1 MRIIYNAQLALDDE
15 FVAGYVVTDGD
26 EIKQVATG
34 LPDSHLMDA
43 CDSRIDAQGAMLMP
57 GVIDTHVH
65 FREPGLTHK
74 ASIASESRAA
84 VAGGVTSYIDMP
96 NVVPPTVTIEA
107 LEDKWDR
114 AAKDSMANYSFYI
127 GATASNTDM
136 LIHDIDYTRVPG
148 VKVFLGSSTGGMLV
162 DDAAVLR
169 RIFGEVPALIAV
181 HSEDETMIRQNL
193 ERAKARYGVDIPMAM
208 HPLIRSEEACFE
220 CTRRAVEL
228 ARELNTRLHVLHV
241 TTAREL
247 ELFYKLA
254 EELEEKRITAE
265 ACVGHLWFSD
275 EDYARLGT
283 RIKVNPA
290 IKSDDDRAELRD
302 AVTRVIGCIDVV
314 STDHAPHTLEEKCQK
329 YLKSPSGM
337 PLAQFSLVAM
347 LQLTYEGWLS
357 KLTVVERM
365 CHAPAR
371 LFGIANRGFLR
382 PGYKADMVLVEEVP
396 QGWIIDDD
404 DVRSSCRWTPLKGAT
419 MHHRVARTWVNGVEV
434 YPNEPPYSP
443 AEPLRFTRN
452 A

>member
-1 MRIIYNAQLALDDE
+1 MRLIYNAQLALDDE

-26 EIKQVATG
+26 EIKQVAAG
-34 LPDSHLMDA
+34 MPDSSLMDA

-84 VAGGVTSYIDMP
+84 VAGGVTSFIDMP

-107 LEDKWDR
+107 LEDKWDL
-114 AAKDSMANYSFYI
+114 AAKDSIANYSFYI
-127 GATASNTDM
+127 GATAANTDM

-181 HSEDETMIRQNL
+181 HSEDETMIRQNM
-193 ERAKARYGVDIPMAM
+193 ERAKSRYGEDIPVVM
-208 HPLIRSEEACFE
+208 HPLIRSEEACYK
-220 CTRRAVEL
+220 CTLRAVEL

-247 ELFYKLA
+247 ELFDESA
-254 EELEEKRITAE
+254 EDLEEKRITAE

-275 EDYARLGT
+275 EDYFSLGT

-290 IKSDDDRAELRD
+290 IKLADDREALRK
-302 AVTRVIGCIDVV
+302 AVASGLIDVV
-314 STDHAPHTLEEKCQK
+314 STDHAPHTLEEKSQK

-347 LQLTYEGWLS
+347 LELADKGWLN
-357 KLTVVERM
+357 KHVVVKRM
-365 CHAPAR
+365 CHDPAR
-371 LFGIANRGFLR
+371 LFGIVNRGFLR
-382 PGYKADMVLVEEVP
+382 PGYKADMVLVEVVP
-396 QGWIIDDD
+396 QGWTIDDD
-404 DVRSSCRWTPLKGAT
+404 CVRSSCRWTPLKGAT
-419 MHHRVARTWVNGVEV
+419 MHHRVVRTWVNGVEV

>member
-1 MRIIYNAQLALDDE
+1 MRIIYNAQLALDNG
-15 FVAGYVVTDGD
+15 FAAGFVVTDGD
-26 EIKQVATG
+26 EIKQVTEG
-34 LPDSHLMDA
+34 MPDSHLLSV
-43 CDSRIDAQGAMLMP
+43 CDSRVDAQGAMLLP

-107 LEDKWDR
+107 LKDKWDR
-114 AAKDSMANYSFYI
+114 AASDSLANYSFYI

-136 LIHDIDYTRVPG
+136 LVYDIDYTRVPG

-169 RIFGEVPALIAV
+169 RIFAEVPALIAV
-181 HSEDETMIRQNL
+181 HSEDEAMIRRNM
-193 ERAKARYGVDIPMAM
+193 EHARARYGEDIPVSM
-208 HPLIRSEEACFE
+208 HPMIRSEEACYE

-228 ARELNTRLHVLHV
+228 ARDLGTRLHVLHL

-247 ELFYKLA
+247 ELLDGLDEQDAKL
-254 EELEEKRITAE
+254 ITAE
-265 ACVGHLWFSD
+265 ACVGHLWFCD
-275 EDYARLGT
+275 EDYNRLGT

-290 IKSDDDRAELRD
+290 IKTADDRNALRL
-302 AVTRVIGCIDVV
+302 AVKSGLIDVV
-314 STDHAPHTLEEKCQK
+314 STDHAPHTLQEKSQK

-337 PLAQFSLVAM
+337 PLAQFSLVSM
-347 LQLTYEGWLS
+347 LELADEGWF
-357 KLTVVERM
+357 KHHTVVERM

-382 PGYKADMVLVEEVP
+382 PGYMADMVLVEDVP
-396 QGWIIDDD
+396 QGWTIGDD
-404 DVRSSCRWTPLKGAT
+404 DVMSSCQWTPLIGAT

-434 YPNEPPYSP
+434 YPNKPSFTP
-443 AEPLRFTRN
+443 AQPLRFTRN

>member
-1 MRIIYNAQLALDDE
+1 MRLIYNAQLALEDE
-15 FVAGYVVTDGD
+15 FVAGYVVTAGD
-26 EIKQVATG
+26 EIKQVAAG
-34 LPDSHLMDA
+34 MPDGSLMDM
-43 CDSRIDAQGAMLMP
+43 CDSRIDAQGAILMP

-434 YPNEPPYSP
+434 YPNKPSFTP
-443 AEPLRFTRN
+443 AQPLRFTRN

>member
-1 MRIIYNAQLALDDE
+1 MRLIYNAQLALDDE

-34 LPDSHLMDA
+34 MPDSHLLDA
-43 CDSRIDAQGAMLMP
+43 CDSRIDAQGAMLLP

-74 ASIASESRAA
+74 ACIASESRAA
-84 VAGGVTSYIDMP
+84 VAGGVTSYLDMP
-96 NVVPPTVTIEA
+96 NVVPPTVTVEA

-127 GATASNTDM
+127 GATATNTDM

-148 VKVFLGSSTGGMLV
+148 VKLFLGSSTGGMLV

-169 RIFGEVPALIAV
+169 RIFSEVPALIAV
-181 HSEDETMIRQNL
+181 HSEDETMIRQNM
-193 ERAKARYGVDIPMAM
+193 ERAKARYGEEIPVEM
-208 HPLIRSEEACFE
+208 HPLIRSEEACYE

-228 ARELNTRLHVLHV
+228 ARELNTRLHVLHL

-247 ELFYKLA
+247 QLFDDLA
-254 EELEEKRITAE
+254 EDLEEKCITAE
-265 ACVGHLWFSD
+265 ACVGHLWFSE

-290 IKSDDDRAELRD
+290 IKSPEDREALRN
-302 AVTRVIGCIDVV
+302 AVASGHIDVV
-314 STDHAPHTLEEKCQK
+314 STDHAPHTQEEKSQK

-337 PLAQFSLVAM
+337 PLAQFSLVTM
-347 LQLTYEGWLS
+347 LELADEGWLD
-357 KLTVVERM
+357 KHAVVERM
-365 CHAPAR
+365 CHDPAR

-382 PGYKADMVLVEEVP
+382 PGYKADMVLVEVVP
-396 QGWIIDDD
+396 QGWTIDDD
-404 DVRSSCRWTPLKGAT
+404 AVKSSCRWTPLKGAT
-419 MHHRVARTWVNGVEV
+419 MHHRVLRTWVNGVEV
-434 YPNEPPYSP
+434 YPKEPPYSP
-443 AEPLRFTRN
+443 AEPLHFTRN

>member
-1 MRIIYNAQLALDDE
+1 MRLIYNAQLALEDE
-15 FVAGYVVTDGD
+15 FVAGYVVTAGD
-26 EIKQVATG
+26 EIKQVAAG
-34 LPDSHLMDA
+34 MPDGSLMDM
-43 CDSRIDAQGAMLMP
+43 CDSRIDAQGAILMP

-434 YPNEPPYSP
+434 YPNEPPYPP

-452 A
+452 T

>member
-1 MRIIYNAQLALDDE
+1 MRLIYNAQLALDDE
-15 FVAGYVVTDGD
+15 FVAGYVVTAGD
-26 EIKQVATG
+26 EIKQVAAG
-34 LPDSHLMDA
+34 MPDGSLMDM

-74 ASIASESRAA
+74 ACIASESRAA
-84 VAGGVTSYIDMP
+84 VAGGVTSYLDMP
-96 NVVPPTVTIEA
+96 NVVPPTVTLEA

-127 GATASNTDM
+127 GATATNTDM

-169 RIFGEVPALIAV
+169 RIFSEVPALIAV
-181 HSEDETMIRQNL
+181 HSEDETMIRQNM
-193 ERAKARYGVDIPMAM
+193 ERAKARYGEEIPVGM
-208 HPLIRSEEACFE
+208 HPLIRSEEACYE

-228 ARELNTRLHVLHV
+228 ARELNSRLHVLHL

-247 ELFYKLA
+247 QLFDNLA
-254 EELEEKRITAE
+254 KDLEDKCITAE

-290 IKSDDDRAELRD
+290 IKSPEDREALRN
-302 AVTRVIGCIDVV
+302 AVASGRIDVV
-314 STDHAPHTLEEKCQK
+314 STDHAPHTQEEKSQN

-347 LQLTYEGWLS
+347 LELADEGWLD
-357 KLTVVERM
+357 KHAVVERM

-371 LFGIANRGFLR
+371 LFGIASRGFLR
-382 PGYKADMVLVEEVP
+382 PGYKADMVLVEVVP

-404 DVRSSCRWTPLKGAT
+404 DVRSSCRWTPLRGAT

-434 YPNEPPYSP
+434 YPNEPPYPP

-452 A
+452 T

>member
-1 MRIIYNAQLALDDE
+1 MRLIYNAQLALDDE

-26 EIKQVATG
+26 EIKQVAAG
-34 LPDSHLMDA
+34 MPDSSLMDA

-74 ASIASESRAA
+74 ACIASESRAA
-84 VAGGVTSYIDMP
+84 VAGGVTSFIDMP
-96 NVVPPTVTIEA
+96 NVVPPTVTVEA

-127 GATASNTDM
+127 GATATNTDM

-169 RIFGEVPALIAV
+169 RIFDEVPALIAV
-181 HSEDETMIRQNL
+181 HSEDETMIRQNM
-193 ERAKARYGVDIPMAM
+193 ERAKARYGEDIPVEM
-208 HPLIRSEEACFE
+208 HPLIRSEEACYK

-247 ELFYKLA
+247 ELFDECAEDLVEKL
-254 EELEEKRITAE
+254 ITAE

-290 IKSDDDRAELRD
+290 VKTAEDREALRK
-302 AVTRVIGCIDVV
+302 AVASGRIDVV

-337 PLAQFSLVAM
+337 PLAQFSLVTM
-347 LQLTYEGWLS
+347 LELADKGWLN
-357 KLTVVERM
+357 KHTVVKRM

-382 PGYKADMVLVEEVP
+382 PGYKADMVLVEVAP
-396 QGWIIDDD
+396 QGWTIDDD
-404 DVRSSCRWTPLKGAT
+404 SVQSLCRWTPLKGAT
-419 MHHRVARTWVNGVEV
+419 MHHRVVRTWVNGVEV
-434 YPNEPPYSP
+434 YPNEPPFSP

-452 A
+452 D